1 MEFDPNVNGIKLN
14 YEQATTPVHTL
25 LQHRFYLIIKAKDTY
40 KHYMDEGKGGRET
53 WKKKKDPIKT
63 NLANW
68 QFTTL

>member
-53 WKKKKDPIKT
+53 
-63 NLANW
+63 
-68 QFTTL
+68 